1 MIADTQ
7 LLRDYTEGK
16 SQDAFTALVHRHLNL
31 VYSAALRQVPSP
43 QLAEE
48 ISQSVFIDLARAA
61 DKLKTD
67 TVLTAWLYQVTR
79 RTAID
84 VIRRESRRQ
93 ARERLAVEMAAMN
106 TTADWAHIE
115 PLLDDAMET
124 LHEPDRAAILL
135 RYFENKSLRDVGQ
148 SLGISDDA
156 AQKRVSRAV
165 DRLREYF
172 SKRGVA
178 IGASGLVVVISIN
191 AVHAA
196 PVSLTTTIST
206 AAVLAGATAHA
217 STAVTATKIIA
228 MTTLQKTLVTAT
240 LAIAV
245 GTGIYE
251 AHQASQLRRQNET
264 LLQRQK
270 PLVEQIQQLQQER
283 DEATA
288 RLGASS
294 GENKNSNENNLE
306 LLKLRAEV
314 SRLRILTNAP
324 NSASNGK
331 SLNPSDP
338 LWEPNWQTLYPL
350 DLSQFPDSTEKIIS
364 HSSKN
369 VGIGT
374 PAALLQTWIWAQR
387 TSDRAGILRTWD
399 FPDGTTDEQK
409 MDRVE
414 EALRDE
420 EFARQHSDTIGNS
433 EIAQLRDL
441 FDLGDGYYL
450 AFIYEKSPTIGPWV
464 SHQLFRRVGDEWKV
478 STGRTLK

>member
-251 AHQASQLRRQNET
+251 AHQASQLR
-264 LLQRQK
+264 
-270 PLVEQIQQLQQER
+270 
-283 DEATA
+283 
-288 RLGASS
+288 
-294 GENKNSNENNLE
+294 
-306 LLKLRAEV
+306 
-314 SRLRILTNAP
+314 
-324 NSASNGK
+324 
-331 SLNPSDP
+331 
-338 LWEPNWQTLYPL
+338 
-350 DLSQFPDSTEKIIS
+350 
-364 HSSKN
+364 H
-369 VGIGT
+369 
-374 PAALLQTWIWAQR
+374 
-387 TSDRAGILRTWD
+387 
-399 FPDGTTDEQK
+399 
-409 MDRVE
+409 
-414 EALRDE
+414 
-420 EFARQHSDTIGNS
+420 
-433 EIAQLRDL
+433 
-441 FDLGDGYYL
+441 
-450 AFIYEKSPTIGPWV
+450 
-464 SHQLFRRVGDEWKV
+464 
-478 STGRTLK
+478 